1 MILYIFLIFFF
12 QKQKSLNQNM
22 NDDEKVNLLKQS
34 MSILIEQ
41 NENALVWYLQKIQF
55 FYCNFC
61 FRKKAM
67 MVVDPLSFGV

>member
-1 MILYIFLIFFF
+1 
-12 QKQKSLNQNM
+12 M
-22 NDDEKVNLLKQS
+22 NDDEKVNLLKQL

-41 NENALVWYLQKIQF
+41 NENALVWYLRKSNF

-61 FRKKAM
+61 FRKKVM

>member
-1 MILYIFLIFFF
+1 
-12 QKQKSLNQNM
+12 M